1 MIVGETIYLRP
12 VLSSDLRIILEW
24 ENNPEFWPVTGVPGP
39 FTEEDIHQFIQQS
52 KNVFEDNQ
60 MRWMIC
66 SKRDDQ
72 PIGALDLFEYDANNK
87 SVGIGILIADHRNR
101 KRGFAHQAIEIF
113 AKFASESLGL
123 KTLHCLIHVD
133 NLPSIQL
140 FEKAGFSPRGA
151 QFFKNKRAL
160 KFTRSLSFS

>member
-12 VLSSDLRIILEW
+12 VLARDLRVILEW

-39 FTEEDIHQFIQQS
+39 FTEQDIHEFIQNS

-72 PIGALDLFEYDANNK
+72 PIGALDLFEYDAATK
-87 SVGIGILIADHRNR
+87 SVGIGILIAEIHNR

-113 AKFASESLGL
+113 ATFAAESLGL
-123 KTLHCLIHVD
+123 KRLNCLIHVD
-133 NLPSIQL
+133 NLPSIRL
-140 FEKAGFSPRGA
+140 FEKSGFTAHGA
-151 QFFKNKRAL
+151 QFFKNKRAI
-160 KFTRSLSFS
+160 KFTRTLSIS